1 MNLVFLL
8 IHSWRTLL
16 YFTLVVKVCVCRIWW
31 WLTTNVRYHL
41 QWIYGNKSYIGET
54 VYHSLPSHQ
63 NLLAHSLIGVKCQPL
78 FGTWV
83 YTPTWTPLILLRGS
97 RRGLNSW
104 NESLAL
110 HFSLHSG
117 QHSWGKRDSRKVS
130 LNIQLI
136 YSPVLNAKDYGSWI
150 PKGFYWSCDFLT
162 TITIINFDNQ
172 VIFPSLPPQPP
183 KSSITCDTVNSMLTQ
198 APLQY

>member
-41 QWIYGNKSYIGET
+41 QWIYGNKGET
-54 VYHSLPSHQ
+54 VYHSLPSHR
-63 NLLAHSLIGVKCQPL
+63 NLLAHSLIGVNCQPL

-83 YTPTWTPLILLRGS
+83 YTPTWTPLILLRAS
-97 RRGLNSW
+97 RRGVNSW

-136 YSPVLNAKDYGSWI
+136 YSPVLNVKDYGSWI

-162 TITIINFDNQ
+162 YHYQLWRSSYLPLPSTSAPKIINYLWYSKLYAD
-172 VIFPSLPPQPP
+172 
-183 KSSITCDTVNSMLTQ
+183 SSSSSVLI
-198 APLQY
+198 